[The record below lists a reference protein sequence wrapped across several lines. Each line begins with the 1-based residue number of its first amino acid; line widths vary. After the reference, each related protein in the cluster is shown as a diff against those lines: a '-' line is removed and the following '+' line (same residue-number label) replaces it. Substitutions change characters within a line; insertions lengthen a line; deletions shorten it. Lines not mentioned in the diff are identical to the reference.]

1 MALLHVADGRG
12 GLAERVGPVDCRH
25 DLHCFDE
32 LPQNLGDLDREDAD
46 TTRRPDD
53 SAPAARPAPWPG
65 SRTACTAVSAETG
78 TAAACSTERFT
89 GLDAS
94 CFVAATGV
102 LGEGSGAGDTQLPKT
117 SSPGAQ
123 PCRPSHAAYAD
134 LPITELAE
142 VVQQHHYDWTTG
154 SYGREPLT
162 PSHTG
167 KSGFPFSN
175 VTQTS

>member
-1 MALLHVADGRG
+1 MR
-12 GLAERVGPVDCRH
+12 
-25 DLHCFDE
+25 
-32 LPQNLGDLDREDAD
+32 
-46 TTRRPDD
+46 
-53 SAPAARPAPWPG
+53 
-65 SRTACTAVSAETG
+65 AVSSRPQAYS
-78 TAAACSTERFT
+78 AKDPAQA
-89 GLDAS
+89 
-94 CFVAATGV
+94 
-102 LGEGSGAGDTQLPKT
+102 PKA

-167 KSGFPFSN
+167 ESGFPFSN